1 MTMDAEDMLSA
12 ASHLTNSAENYENDA
27 SVEELWVRKACRYA
41 DVHQKLIST
50 IDPTLLKLTK
60 HDDRI
65 YEAFKTQFPG
75 FSIENVEIESL
86 KSDANKEKWRSFCD
100 EFKDVESFNFGTL
113 VRLNCREKY
122 TQANTI
128 LVTRIQFL
136 ALEIARN
143 REGMNNYMWTTE
155 SAAAE
160 ELSTNEETGS
170 TGQADAKPTD
180 EIDLT
185 DEAQPIATDEL
196 STNPETG
203 RTDQPSAF
211 DTTETPATEESATDG
226 SVPIP

>member
-1 MTMDAEDMLSA
+1 MDAEDILRG
-12 ASHLTNSAENYENDA
+12 ASHLTNSAENYVNDA

-50 IDPTLLKLTK
+50 FDPTLLKLTK

-65 YEAFKTQFPG
+65 YEAFKTQFPD
-75 FSIENVEIESL
+75 FNIENVEIESL
-86 KSDANKEKWRSFCD
+86 KYESNKEKWRSFCD

-113 VRLNCREKY
+113 VRMNCREKY

-143 REGMNNYMWTTE
+143 REGMNNYMWTTA
-155 SAAAE
+155 SAAE
-160 ELSTNEETGS
+160 GLSTNEET
-170 TGQADAKPTD
+170 APTD
-180 EIDLT
+180 QAHAIAT
-185 DEAQPIATDEL
+185 QGTTSIDEAEPIATDEL
-196 STNPETG
+196 STDPETG

-211 DTTETPATEESATDG
+211 DNAENVSTEGSATTEG